1 MLCRSLSV
9 TVFGKG
15 PSMSRN
21 SAETVLRVRQAFLTV
36 ASRRWSESVVERPGH
51 PPKCVLGSR
60 WFILMRW
67 DMLSVMIVVSSL
79 VVVFRS
85 AMER

>member
-9 TVFGKG
+9 TTLGKA

-21 SAETVLRVRQAFLTV
+21 SAETVLRIRQAFLTV
-36 ASRRWSESVVERPGH
+36 ASRRWSESVVEQPGH

-60 WFILMRW
+60 WFVLMRW
-67 DMLSVMIVVSSL
+67 DMLSAMIAVSSL

-85 AMER
+85 AMGR